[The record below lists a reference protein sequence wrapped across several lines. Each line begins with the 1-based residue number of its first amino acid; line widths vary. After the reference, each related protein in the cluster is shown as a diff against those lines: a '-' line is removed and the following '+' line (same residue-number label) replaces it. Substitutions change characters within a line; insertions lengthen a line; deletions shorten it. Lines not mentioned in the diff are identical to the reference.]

1 VAVDISEEQF
11 QSAVIDRSKD
21 VPVVV
26 DFWAPWCGPCRQLT
40 PALERAAEARKGQ
53 VELVKVNTDENQ
65 NISRAFQVQ
74 GIPAV
79 KAFSGGR
86 EVSGFVGAIPPA
98 KVEAFFDTLVPSE
111 AEQLVAAGDEAS
123 LRRALELDPT
133 RRDAK
138 VKLAQMLFDR
148 GERDQALELIDRIEG
163 DFAAE
168 GLAARIRLEQHDEA
182 YEKAFELVDQGK
194 REEALDALIAAIPT
208 ADGLKDDIR
217 RAVVGILATY
227 DQGDP
232 TARSYRMKLSSAL
245 Y

>member
-1 VAVDISEEQF
+1 MAVDIGEDEF
-11 QSAVIDRSKD
+11 QTAVIDRSRE

-40 PALERAAEARKGQ
+40 PALERAAAAREGK
-53 VELVKVNTDENQ
+53 VDLVKVNTDENQ
-65 NISRAFQVQ
+65 GISAAFQVQ

-79 KAFSGGR
+79 KAFKDGR
-86 EVSGFVGAIPPA
+86 EVAAFVGAIPPA
-98 KVEAFFDTLVPSE
+98 KVESFFDALVPSE

-123 LRRALELDPT
+123 LKRALELDPS
-133 RRDAK
+133 RRDAR
-138 VKLAQMLFDR
+138 VKLAQLLFDR
-148 GERDQALELIDRIEG
+148 GERDEALALIEGLDG

-168 GLAARIRLEQHDEA
+168 GLAARIRLEKEA
-182 YEKAFELVDQGK
+182 GYDAAFQLLDKGE
-194 REEALDALIAAIPT
+194 REQALDALIAAIPT

-227 DQGDP
+227 EQGDP
-232 TARSYRMKLSSAL
+232 TAREYRMKLSSAL